1 MMVGNKTK
9 GLVYLVILLIVGVIL
24 GLIMA
29 DFAYEKSKEAAQNR
43 WGGGGPPPKPFPEN
57 RDFSFNFWGSIVF
70 ISINL
75 ILLLG
80 LLGIYIKT
88 YVTTRSSFMLGLTLF
103 ISVLAVQSLL
113 SLPILH
119 TLFGFTSFGLGVFG
133 VLPHLFETFALI
145 ILFTLSAD

>member
-1 MMVGNKTK
+1 MEENKTK
-9 GLVYLVILLIVGVIL
+9 VLAYLIILLIMGIIL
-24 GLIMA
+24 GAAMA
-29 DFAYEKSKEAAQNR
+29 QIAYEKSREAAERR
-43 WGGGGPPPKPFPEN
+43 WGGGGPPPKPFPEK
-57 RDFSFNFWGSIVF
+57 RDFSFHFWGSIIF

-75 ILLLG
+75 VLLLG

-88 YVTTRSSFMLGLTLF
+88 YITTQSSFMLGLILF
-103 ISVLAVQSLL
+103 IGVLAVQSFL

>member
-1 MMVGNKTK
+1 MEENKTK
-9 GLVYLVILLIVGVIL
+9 ALAYLIILLILGIIL
-24 GLIMA
+24 GASMA
-29 DFAYEKSKEAAQNR
+29 QVAYDKSREAAERR

-57 RDFSFNFWGSIVF
+57 REFSFHFWGSIIF

-75 ILLLG
+75 VLLLG

-88 YVTTRSSFMLGLTLF
+88 FVTTRSSFMLGLILF
-103 ISVLAVQSLL
+103 ISVLAVQSFL

>member
-1 MMVGNKTK
+1 MMEENKTK
-9 GLVYLVILLIVGVIL
+9 ALVYLIILLIMGIIF
-24 GLIMA
+24 GAAMA
-29 DFAYEKSKEAAQNR
+29 QIAYEKSREAAERR
-43 WGGGGPPPKPFPEN
+43 WGGGGPPPKPFPEKP
-57 RDFSFNFWGSIVF
+57 DFSFHFWGSIIF

-75 ILLLG
+75 VLLLG

-88 YVTTRSSFMLGLTLF
+88 YITTQSSFMLGLILF
-103 ISVLAVQSLL
+103 ISVLAIQSFI

>member
-1 MMVGNKTK
+1 MMERNKTK
-9 GLVYLVILLIVGVIL
+9 PLAYLVILLIVGVIL

-29 DFAYEKSKEAAQNR
+29 DFAYEKSKEAAERR
-43 WGGGGPPPKPFPEN
+43 WGGGGPPPMPFPEN
-57 RDFSFNFWGSIVF
+57 RDFSFTFWGSIIF

-75 ILLLG
+75 VLLLG

-88 YVTTRSSFMLGLTLF
+88 YATTKSTFMLGLTLF
-103 ISVLAVQSLL
+103 ISVLAVQSIL
-113 SLPILH
+113 SLPIVH

-133 VLPHLFETFALI
+133 VLPHIFETFALI